1 MRITPSRAVLLL
13 TATLAAVAGLHGSTS
28 AEATADRQEKPPAGQ
43 EKPASQ
49 APAEQTP
56 AVPDDGGQPVFRTGI
71 NFVRVDAIV
80 TDRKGN
86 PVDDLTL
93 EDFELS
99 EDGKP
104 QKPETLRLVKVD
116 PEVAPSYTQRT
127 IRTRIDEETAAA
139 DETSRIFVFF
149 LDDYAVRRESSMSVK
164 RPLVEFITNE
174 LAPNDLI
181 SVMYPLTPIDA
192 VTLTRNHQGVINTI
206 QKFEGRKYNYDPIND
221 LERDYVYKLT
231 PDAIERLRRQVS
243 LTAIRGISTKLGSLR
258 EGRKSLILV
267 SEGYS
272 ALLPPQLRSDMPGGF
287 GGTGGATRDA
297 FAGDNNPM
305 EDRAQ
310 FSASLDLLQELE
322 DVFAAANRNNTSIY
336 AVDPRGLSTGE
347 FDIST
352 NISGTTSQRFLNNS
366 MDSLRSLAENTDGR
380 AIVNRNDLGTA
391 MKQIVRDA
399 SAYYLI
405 GYTSSE
411 APMDGKFHEIRVRVK
426 RPGVQ
431 VRHRKGYWAYTE
443 ADARRAEAGPK
454 AGPPVAVTRALSTL
468 APLTNRRYVRTWI
481 GTERGA
487 NGLAKVTFLWEPMP
501 PTPGVRRD
509 EARRVTLL
517 ATTADG
523 DIVYRG
529 RVPSTLAPTGAG
541 AAISFDAK
549 PGKLDLRLTIEGD
562 GTGMLDTED
571 RELIVPD
578 LTAPEL
584 RLGTPKV
591 WLARNAREFTALA
604 SGGTPPTAGREFR
617 RTDRLLVRVDASAPG
632 TAPPVVTAALLNQA
646 GAKMGDVVVAQ
657 PTAAGEPYT
666 VDLSLAPYAAGQY
679 LLELTANSD
688 GHKPVSELVAFRLG
702 S

>member
-1 MRITPSRAVLLL
+1 MRMTPPRSVLLL
-13 TATLAAVAGLHGSTS
+13 TALLAAASLRASG
-28 AEATADRQEKPPAGQ
+28 QEKPVPPPAGQ
-43 EKPASQ
+43 EKPA
-49 APAEQTP
+49 AEPPPAQTP
-56 AVPDDGGQPVFRTGI
+56 AAPDGGQPVFRTGI
-71 NFVRVDAIV
+71 NFIRVDATV
-80 TDRKGN
+80 TDRQGN

-93 EDFELS
+93 EDFEIS

-104 QKPETLRLVKVD
+104 QKPETLRLVKID
-116 PEVAPSYTQRT
+116 PAVAPSYTQRT
-127 IRTRIDEETAAA
+127 IRTRLDEETAAA

-149 LDDYAVRRESSMSVK
+149 LDDYAVRRESSMSVR
-164 RPLVEFITNE
+164 RPLIEFITNE
-174 LAPNDLI
+174 LAPNDLV

-206 QKFEGRKYNYDPIND
+206 EKFEGRKYNYDPIND
-221 LERDYVYKLT
+221 LERQYVYKLT

-272 ALLPPQLRSDMPGGF
+272 ALLPPQLRSDQPGGF
-287 GGTGGATRDA
+287 GDPGRATRDP
-297 FAGDNNPM
+297 FAADNNLM
-305 EDRAQ
+305 EDRVQ

-405 GYTSSE
+405 GYTSSQ

-431 VRHRKGYWAYTE
+431 VRARKGYWAYTE
-443 ADARRAEAGPK
+443 ADARRAEAGPR

-517 ATTADG
+517 ATTANG

-541 AAISFDAK
+541 AVISFDAK

-562 GTGMLDTED
+562 GTGMLDTEH

-584 RLGTPKV
+584 TLGTPKV
-591 WLARNAREFTALA
+591 WFARNAREFTALA
-604 SGGTPPTAGREFR
+604 SGTGTPPTAIREFR
-617 RTDRLLVRVDASAPG
+617 RTDRLLIRVDAFAPG
-632 TAPPVVTAALLNQA
+632 TAPATVTAALLNQA
-646 GAKMGDVVVAQ
+646 GAKMSDVVVAQ
-657 PTAAGEPYT
+657 PAAAGEPYT
-666 VDLSLAPYAAGQY
+666 IDFSLASYAAGQY
-679 LLELTANSD
+679 LLELTANSE
-688 GHKPVSELVAFRLG
+688 GHQPVSELVAFRLT